1 MTPSN
6 HTPSNHTAR
15 RLAGVALAL
24 MIVSAFPATIA
35 AHTELERSTPA
46 DGSTVEAPFDGPIL
60 LEFSEELADGSGAEL
75 QDDGGGAIADA
86 TVDGPGA
93 TMEFE
98 LDAPLGPGDYQI
110 AWTGIAVDGHV
121 ERGTV
126 AFKVEAPPPTP
137 EPTPS
142 PSPTPEPSESV
153 APPTP
158 TPTPAPTPAPS
169 PSPSPGPVDAASSGD
184 VVIPIVVALLVVAL
198 GGGYLLS
205 RRGRQAP

>member
-1 MTPSN
+1 MTVSN
-6 HTPSNHTAR
+6 RTFR

-24 MIVSAFPATIA
+24 MYASALPASVA
-35 AHTELERSTPA
+35 AHTELDRANPP
-46 DGSTVEAPFDGPIL
+46 DGGTVEAPFDGPIR
-60 LEFSEELADGSGAEL
+60 LEFSEELADGSKAEL

-126 AFKVEAPPPTP
+126 AFTVEAPPPTP

-153 APPTP
+153 APATAEPT
-158 TPTPAPTPAPS
+158 AEPTPAPS
-169 PSPSPGPVDAASSGD
+169 PSPTPVAAASSGD
-184 VVIPIVVALLVVAL
+184 VILPIVVALVVVAL

-205 RRGRQAP
+205 RRGRPAP